1 MEQVTQQQGEGA
13 RISKDQINALQILIQ
28 SAQLACKNGAFSLD
42 EADVVAQAVKK
53 FVIKKEPVATEAT
66 EATEATTSEPKVI

>member
-1 MEQVTQQQGEGA
+1 METATQQQSEGA
-13 RISKDQINALQILIQ
+13 RISKDQINALQVLIQ

-53 FVIKKEPVATEAT
+53 FVIKKEAAEVP
-66 EATEATTSEPKVI
+66 EATEATTNEPKVI

>member
-1 MEQVTQQQGEGA
+1 METATPQQSEGA
-13 RISKDQINALQILIQ
+13 RISKEQINALQVLIQ

-53 FVIKKEPVATEAT
+53 FVIKKEADVP
-66 EATEATTSEPKVI
+66 EATEATTNEPKVI

>member
-1 MEQVTQQQGEGA
+1 METATQQQSEGA
-13 RISKDQINALQILIQ
+13 RISKDQINALQVLIQ

-53 FVIKKEPVATEAT
+53 FVIKKEAA
-66 EATEATTSEPKVI
+66 EATEATTNEPKVI

>member
-1 MEQVTQQQGEGA
+1 METATQQQSEGA
-13 RISKDQINALQILIQ
+13 RISKDQINALQVLIQ

-53 FVIKKEPVATEAT
+53 FVIKKEAAEAP
-66 EATEATTSEPKVI
+66 EATEATTNEPKVI